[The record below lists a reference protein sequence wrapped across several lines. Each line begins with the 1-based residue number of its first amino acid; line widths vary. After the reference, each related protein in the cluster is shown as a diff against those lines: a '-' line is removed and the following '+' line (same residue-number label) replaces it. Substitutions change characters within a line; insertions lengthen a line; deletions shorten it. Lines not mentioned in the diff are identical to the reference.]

1 MPCYYISKYLKKID
15 VKILFFDVIQLRSN
29 IKQKL
34 SHFCVHDVNLYILL
48 HHITLILIIMKG
60 WEENAM
66 HNAIFRSLWQT
77 INI

>member
-1 MPCYYISKYLKKID
+1 MGVAIGGIGDESFLRLTHNTGD
-15 VKILFFDVIQLRSN
+15 ERVKIIFFDVIQLRSN

-60 WEENAM
+60 
-66 HNAIFRSLWQT
+66 
-77 INI
+77 